1 MNSLIRRRRLLM
13 SGSDDGKFWIIK
25 NGVFQIPYK
34 LMMGT
39 TDITNNHGSGSY
51 FYETLKLEFSL
62 QNGYVYFGTHRG
74 TTTDSNVPPDTSIKI
89 TFPTLTDLVDIINEY
104 KVGYLEG
111 TANCEYFSMGATGA
125 PRVSFT
131 YGKKTS
137 GFKGYNFNSNTFS
150 TTSVSVVP
158 MELTATVAAV
168 DLASDSEFRVNF
180 YLHRPR
186 IISELDLREP
196 LKTFGLKKHNSV

>member
-34 LMMGT
+34 LMMET

-74 TTTDSNVPPDTSIKI
+74 TTTDSSVPPDTSIRI

-125 PRVSFT
+125 PRTSFT
-131 YGKKTS
+131 YGKRTS
-137 GFKGYNFNSNTFS
+137 GFKGYTFNSNTFS

-158 MELTATVAAV
+158 MELTAAVAAV

-180 YLHRPR
+180 SFTSASYYQRARFTRTIENFWL
-186 IISELDLREP
+186 E
-196 LKTFGLKKHNSV
+196 KA